1 MFEKTK
7 IKEKMFN
14 LENISRMLLLAH
26 QILAAFV
33 IGISAAKLSLGA
45 VIVVQLSEWLL
56 PTPEDQV

>member
-1 MFEKTK
+1 
-7 IKEKMFN
+7 MFN

-33 IGISAAKLSLGA
+33 IGISAAKFSLGA

-56 PTPEDQV
+56 PTPKDQV